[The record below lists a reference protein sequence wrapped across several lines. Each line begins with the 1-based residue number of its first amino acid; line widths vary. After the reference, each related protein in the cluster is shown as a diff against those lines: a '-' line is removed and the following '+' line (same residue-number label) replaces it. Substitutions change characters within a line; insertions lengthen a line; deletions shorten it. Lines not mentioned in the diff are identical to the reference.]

1 MSRNEIKD
9 CQKTLAIVSE
19 EIQNLIKHFKL
30 QIDNYRSTV
39 QSYNDMVEVALNEK
53 EKHIFE
59 LETENSKLK
68 SALISSDD
76 EATDVYKQE

>member
-39 QSYNDMVEVALNEK
+39 QSYNDMVEGGPE
-53 EKHIFE
+53 
-59 LETENSKLK
+59 
-68 SALISSDD
+68 
-76 EATDVYKQE
+76 